1 MLKAHASLHVNRFV
15 GLHDPREDAAV
26 CEVLSDDCY
35 IANQPAAARS
45 VLESGPA
52 ATSTI
57 ARTGDAPISLWWSVL
72 ASFAEGFGA
81 YSMPLYPTADF
92 PVQAILV
99 ASKESL
105 QHHGGREL
113 TATAHG
119 YEAGLLSKTRNFIQL
134 GQGSALDARPPR
146 HRNLLAFIY
155 DAGAALW
162 AHWRREREIKRA
174 VAALAEFDDRTLRDI
189 GISSRAEIEQV
200 VRYCHDC

>member
-1 MLKAHASLHVNRFV
+1 MLKEHASLHVNRFA
-15 GLHDPREDAAV
+15 GLDDPRKNAAV
-26 CEVLSDDCY
+26 CAVLSNDSC
-35 IANQPAAARS
+35 IARQPAAARS
-45 VLESGPA
+45 ASESGAA

-57 ARTGDAPISLWWSVL
+57 ARAGDVPTSLWWSVL

-81 YSMPLYPTADF
+81 YGVALYPTADL
-92 PVQAILV
+92 PVQ
-99 ASKESL
+99 ESL
-105 QHHGGREL
+105 WAREELLQRHGERNS
-113 TATAHG
+113 TATAPE
-119 YEAGLLSKTRNFIQL
+119 YEAGLLSKNRNIIQL
-134 GQGSALDARPPR
+134 GRSAALDARPQWR
-146 HRNLLAFIY
+146 RNLLALIY